1 MKLAFGLASL
11 FVATTAYAQAPG
23 EYAGAYEEGTGAP
36 GMVAPVVP
44 VTPTPPPKPRRW
56 SVGLGVGSLDLAPHH
71 APDAQTH
78 YSVGQLAV
86 RYLATRHL
94 EIELALGGGREKLD
108 DGVEGDREV
117 SQGVLAL
124 RYRFNPAQR
133 WNWWLMAG
141 MGSLAVTHV
150 DATKEE
156 RDLAEQSTLQFGAGL
171 ERRWQRFALQL
182 ELRAVGVK
190 ANEPEAMPVTGVVT
204 DAGMTVP
211 EKEPVPPSTTL
222 DAGEGKKGGQLV
234 ISANYYF

>member
-1 MKLAFGLASL
+1 MKLGFVLASL

-23 EYAGAYEEGTGAP
+23 EYEEGTAAP
-36 GMVAPVVP
+36 GMVTPVVP
-44 VTPTPPPKPRRW
+44 VAPPPAPKPRRW
-56 SVGLGVGSLDLAPHH
+56 SVGLGVGSLDLAPHD
-71 APDAQTH
+71 APDVQTH

-108 DGVEGDREV
+108 DGSEGAGEV
-117 SQGVLAL
+117 NQGVLAV

-141 MGSLAVTHV
+141 MGSLAVTHK

-190 ANEPEAMPVTGVVT
+190 ANEREAMPVTGVVT
-204 DAGMTVP
+204 DTGMMVP
-211 EKEPVPPSTTL
+211 QKDPPSTTL
-222 DAGEGKKGGQLV
+222 DAGEGKKGGQVV